1 MQLLI
6 QFYPAIATTVAMFF
20 YKRDNRRM
28 QSFYRRMAL
37 SLSARKLFVS
47 LLMIAMLIYNFCYL
61 QANGMNVALWIGTIL
76 CISMFSFRLAEKS
89 LYVLQNR
96 IYLAVAVIPM
106 LVCVVQPGLL
116 PISVNL
122 YFIFIGSLF
131 YPSRKLRDRLD
142 NPETFTRFCANQD
155 AAIKDYYSR

>member
-20 YKRDNRRM
+20 YKRDNHRM

-122 YFIFIGSLF
+122 YFVFMGSLF
-131 YPSRKLRDRLD
+131 YPSRKLRNRLD
-142 NPETFTRFCANQD
+142 NPETFTKFCANRD
-155 AAIKDYYSR
+155 AAIKYYYSR

>member
-61 QANGMNVALWIGTIL
+61 QANGMNVALWIGTVL

-122 YFIFIGSLF
+122 YFIFMGSLF
-131 YPSRKLRDRLD
+131 YPSRKLRNRLD
-142 NPETFTRFCANQD
+142 NPETFTRFCANRD